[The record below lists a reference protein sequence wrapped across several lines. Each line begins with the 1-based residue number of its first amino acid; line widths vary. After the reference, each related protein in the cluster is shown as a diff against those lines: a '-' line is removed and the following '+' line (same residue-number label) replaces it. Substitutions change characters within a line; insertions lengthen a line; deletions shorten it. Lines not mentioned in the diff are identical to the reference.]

1 MSEKKRIF
9 DKAMTR
15 RQFLKVS
22 GKGMA
27 GLALSTSLLNLFGV
41 TKAEAV
47 SYTHLTFTSSTAG
60 VSASRPRRT

>member
-27 GLALSTSLLNLFGV
+27 GLAF
-41 TKAEAV
+41 
-47 SYTHLTFTSSTAG
+47 
-60 VSASRPRRT
+60 RPAW